1 MRLMPIDEAQDPPL
15 LLHHRPP
22 NKSGQPPCA
31 LGIRSNR
38 FYCPT
43 VGKTGGFAP
52 GTHACEPAAVRGCL
66 KRPRQVMLF
75 LWSSDSQRH
84 VKLACKIP
92 YELFL
97 RRAILRQGG
106 DQASGRTT
114 EQVAI
119 LLIAETGMA
128 LLVLHSASALAN

>member
-1 MRLMPIDEAQDPPL
+1 MCV
-15 LLHHRPP
+15 
-22 NKSGQPPCA
+22 S
-31 LGIRSNR
+31 IRSNR

-52 GTHACEPAAVRGCL
+52 GTHACEPAAVRDCL
-66 KRPRQVMLF
+66 KRSRQVMLF

-84 VKLACKIP
+84 VKLACKNAIRA
-92 YELFL
+92 FL
-97 RRAILRQGG
+97 RRAILQQGG
-106 DQASGRTT
+106 DQATGRTT
-114 EQVAI
+114 EQAAI